1 MWNTKIP
8 KSINIKIATTV
19 PIIGSLLYWDIYLNF
34 VEVVDDDDGDDD
46 DGDDG
51 DDDDGDDDDDDDG
64 DDDDDDDGDDDDGV
78 TDTVTDTDT
87 VVDDDDDV
95 VVSVLNV
102 EISTGAAD
110 ER

>member
-34 VEVVDDDDGDDD
+34 VEVVDDDD
-46 DGDDG
+46 DG
-51 DDDDGDDDDDDDG
+51 DDDDGDDDDDDD
-64 DDDDDDDGDDDDGV
+64 DV

-102 EISTGAAD
+102 EISTGAAA

>member
-46 DGDDG
+46 DG
-51 DDDDGDDDDDDDG
+51 
-64 DDDDDDDGDDDDGV
+64 V